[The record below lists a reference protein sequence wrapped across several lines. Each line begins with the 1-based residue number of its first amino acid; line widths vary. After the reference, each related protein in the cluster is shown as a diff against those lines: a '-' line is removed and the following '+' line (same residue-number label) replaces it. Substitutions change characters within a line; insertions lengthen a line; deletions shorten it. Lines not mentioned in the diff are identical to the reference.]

1 MQAEDISHSVDHI
14 SLLARLHAAHNFM
27 LRLGANLD
35 VDQIIHELP
44 RTVVEITGVERAALL
59 TIDAEENSVRL
70 ASIYGL
76 KAPEDI
82 TQLRSDATSFSLQRA
97 DDPFIR
103 AWEHDALAGVPVY
116 IHSAGGTVLA
126 PLAAALQSDSF
137 HTAPLR
143 LGALQLGVLFADNPE
158 SGQPLNENQQTLLR
172 AICPSAAIT
181 LRNALVHSSTVKEL
195 AARMYELNLLRQID
209 RELTDTIQLDHVF
222 ELTIDW
228 ALRFTKA
235 HAASL
240 ALYDDTTDQLRFVAE
255 IGYEM
260 PPEQREVIRL
270 NHGDGIAGRVARS
283 GKAELVPDVSLD
295 RDYALISSQIQAHL
309 SVPVL
314 REDRVIAVISVESRH
329 LNGLT
334 VEHQDF
340 VEKLA
345 MRAGVAIDN
354 ARLFSET
361 LRQREKLSSILA
373 NIADVVI
380 VVNTDDSVELINQ
393 SALAALRLP
402 PGEVYRNQPFLT
414 IIDHLPLREAYLRAQ
429 GQNSMMVVELML
441 PNGRT
446 YYANFAM
453 HPQIGWIIFMHDIT
467 PLKETDQLKTELVS
481 TVSHDLKQPLT
492 VMNGYLE
499 MLQMHQPLQP
509 RAENYV
515 RMIFRSIQNMREL
528 IDDVLNLAR
537 IESGITLNLEPVRV
551 SKVIADC
558 LENTRQ
564 ITADKAMLIYNEVT
578 PNVPPVLGDPRGIS
592 QIFGNLISNA
602 IKYTPPEGSIRLWA
616 EQRGDSLLVAIEDT
630 GLGISP
636 EDQARIFDRFYRVRR
651 AETDSIEG
659 TGLGLAIVKRL
670 VEAHNGQIGL
680 ESRLGEGTT
689 FFVTL
694 PLASASS

>member
-1 MQAEDISHSVDHI
+1 MQAEDISHPIDHVG
-14 SLLARLHAAHNFM
+14 LLARLHAAYNFM
-27 LRLGANLD
+27 LRLSTNLD
-35 VDQIIHELP
+35 IDQVIHELP
-44 RTVVEITGVERAALL
+44 RAVVEITGVERAALL
-59 TIDAEENSVRL
+59 LIDAQESGVRL

-76 KAPEDI
+76 KAPQDI
-82 TQLRSDATSFSLQRA
+82 AQLNSDTIFFSLQRA
-97 DDPFIR
+97 DDLFIR
-103 AWEHDALAGVPVY
+103 AWEHDALAGVPAH
-116 IHSAGGTVLA
+116 IHSASGTVLA

-137 HTAPLR
+137 CTAPLN
-143 LGALQLGVLFADNPE
+143 LGDLQFGILFADNPGTGQAPDE
-158 SGQPLNENQQTLLR
+158 SQQTLLK
-172 AICPSAAIT
+172 ALCPSAAIA
-181 LRNALVHSSTVKEL
+181 LHNALVHSRAVKEL
-195 AARMYELNLLRQID
+195 AARMHELNLLRQID
-209 RELTDTIQLDHVF
+209 RELTDTIQLNHVF

-240 ALYDDTTDQLRFVAE
+240 ALYDDITDQLRFVAE
-255 IGYEM
+255 IGYEA
-260 PPEQREVIRL
+260 PPEQREAIRL
-270 NHGDGIAGRVARS
+270 INGGGIAGRVARS
-283 GKAELVPDVSLD
+283 GKAELVPDVSAD
-295 RDYALISSQIQAHL
+295 RDYALISGQIQAHL

-314 REDRVIAVISVESRH
+314 REDRVIAVISVESRY

-334 VEHQDF
+334 SEHQDF

-361 LRQREKLSSILA
+361 LRQREKLSYVLA

-380 VVNTDDSVELINQ
+380 VVNTDDTVELINQ

-402 PGEVYRNQPFLT
+402 PNEVYRNRPFLA
-414 IIDHLPLREAYLRAQ
+414 IIDHPPLQEAYLRAQ
-429 GQNSMMVVELML
+429 GQSGMMVVELVL

-453 HPQIGWIIFMHDIT
+453 HPQIGWIIVMHDIT

-492 VMNGYLE
+492 VINGYLE
-499 MLQMHQPLQP
+499 MLQMHQPLEP
-509 RAENYV
+509 RAENYM

-537 IESGITLNLEPVRV
+537 IESGIKLNLGPVNL
-551 SKVIADC
+551 SKMIANC

-564 ITADKAMLIYNEVT
+564 IIDDKAMLVYNEVM
-578 PNVPPVLGDPRGIS
+578 PNVPPVLGDQRGVS
-592 QIFGNLISNA
+592 QIFANLISNA
-602 IKYTPPEGSIRLWA
+602 IKYTPPEGTIRLWA
-616 EQRGDSLLVAIEDT
+616 EERGDSLLVAIEDT

-694 PLASASS
+694 PLAPSDC

>member
-1 MQAEDISHSVDHI
+1 MQTEDISHPVDHI

-27 LRLGANLD
+27 LRLGTNLD
-35 VDQIIHELP
+35 ADQIMHELP
-44 RTVVEITGVERAALL
+44 RVVIEITGVERAALL
-59 TIDAEENSVRL
+59 TIDAEESSARL
-70 ASIYGL
+70 AGIYGL

-82 TQLRSDATSFSLQRA
+82 TQLSSDAVYFPLQHA

-103 AWEHDALAGVPVY
+103 AWQQNALAGVPEP
-116 IHSAGGTVLA
+116 IHSVRGTVLA
-126 PLAAALQSDSF
+126 PLAAALQSGSF
-137 HTAPLR
+137 CTAPLN
-143 LGALQLGVLFADNPE
+143 LGDLQLGVLFVDNPE
-158 SGQPLNENQQTLLR
+158 TGQPLDENQQTLLR
-172 AICPSAAIT
+172 AICPGAVIT
-181 LRNALVHSSTVKEL
+181 LNNALVHSHAVKEL
-195 AARMYELNLLRQID
+195 AARMYELHLLRQID

-240 ALYDDTTDQLRFVAE
+240 ALCDDTAEQLRFVAE
-255 IGYEM
+255 IGYEA
-260 PPEQREVIRL
+260 PPEQREAIRMSS
-270 NHGDGIAGRVARS
+270 GGGIAGRVARS
-283 GKAELVPDVSLD
+283 GHAELVPDVSID
-295 RDYALISSQIQAHL
+295 RDYAPISSQIRSHL
-309 SVPVL
+309 SVPVM

-334 VEHQDF
+334 HEHQDF

-361 LRQREKLSSILA
+361 LRQREKLSYVLA

-380 VVNTDDSVELINQ
+380 VINTDDTVELINQ
-393 SALAALRLP
+393 SALAALQLP
-402 PGEVYRNQPFLT
+402 PGKVYRNQPFLA
-414 IIDHLPLREAYLRAQ
+414 IIDYPPLREAYLRAQ

-453 HPQIGWIIFMHDIT
+453 HPQIGWLIVMHDIT

-499 MLQMHQPLQP
+499 MLQMHQPLEP

-537 IESGITLNLEPVRV
+537 IESGIKLDLRPVKL
-551 SKVIADC
+551 STVIADC
-558 LENTRQ
+558 LENMRQ
-564 ITADKAMLIYNEVT
+564 IMADKAMLVYNEVT
-578 PNVPPVLGDPRGIS
+578 PNFPPVFGDPRGIS
-592 QIFGNLISNA
+592 QIFANLISNA
-602 IKYTPPEGSIRLWA
+602 IKYTPPEGTIRLWA
-616 EQRGDSLLVAIEDT
+616 EARGDSLQVAIEDT

-680 ESRLGEGTT
+680 ESRLGKGTT

-694 PLASASS
+694 PLASNNS